1 MVKVSD
7 VNDVPP
13 KFSKQEWT
21 VEVNEELPKDTIL
34 ASLQVIDPDV
44 KNDFSYRVSFFY
56 NLVRLVL
63 AEHQVTT

>member
-21 VEVNEELPKDTIL
+21 VEVNEELPEDTIL

-44 KNDFSYRVSFFY
+44 VNDFSYRVSF
-56 NLVRLVL
+56 
-63 AEHQVTT
+63 